1 MNLDSL
7 LTLFVTGRSRLGAFV
22 RCALAIAIV
31 LAMNAFASAQ
41 CNAGR
46 QIDTT
51 NLQLGLQAAP
61 VQAAPQLACANG
73 QCNAQ
78 VQSFSAPAP
87 QTSVL
92 VNTPRVAVN
101 VGVQRAYQPLY
112 VVTAPQA
119 IVSAPVQ
126 TYSLVSAPIVSA
138 PATATATATAGVQA
152 DVQALAFDPGVGVQV
167 ANVCAG
173 GNCGRAG
180 LLRSIF
186 RPRRSVSVARS
197 RSVTFN

>member
-1 MNLDSL
+1 MNTFRIS
-7 LTLFVTGRSRLGAFV
+7 
-22 RCALAIAIV
+22 ALAIAIV
-31 LAMNAFASAQ
+31 LALNSFASAQ

-61 VQAAPQLACANG
+61 VQTAPQLACANG
-73 QCNAQ
+73 QCGAQ
-78 VQSFSAPAP
+78 ATTQSFSAPAP

-180 LLRSIF
+180 VLRSIF